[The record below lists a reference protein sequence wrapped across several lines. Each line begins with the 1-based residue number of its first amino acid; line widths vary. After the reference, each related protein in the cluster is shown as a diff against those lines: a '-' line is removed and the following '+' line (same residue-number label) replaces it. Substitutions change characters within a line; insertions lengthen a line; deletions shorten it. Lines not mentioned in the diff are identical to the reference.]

1 MAENKTRVIVRTVS
15 GEPTSDG
22 AGVRLTRILGTA
34 TLDTLDPFLLLDE
47 FRSDDPSAYIAGFP
61 PHPHRG
67 FETVT
72 YMLHGTM
79 RHEDSIGTKGL
90 LTSGSVQWMTA
101 GRGIIHSEMPGQTD
115 GLLWGYQLWVNLPA
129 ALKMSPPRYQD
140 IPAERIPEVS
150 DRERTVRVIAGNY
163 GAVAGAAETLIPVT
177 YLDVRLAA
185 GADFNTALED
195 GANAFACVYEGAVV
209 GRDTVGR
216 EVRAERGEMAMLSAN
231 GTVAL
236 AAAEA
241 GARFLLIAG
250 AALNEPVA
258 RYGPFVMNSR
268 EELVQAVE
276 DYQRGT
282 FTEPPA
288 RAGRDA

>member
-1 MAENKTRVIVRTVS
+1 
-15 GEPTSDG
+15 
-22 AGVRLTRILGTA
+22 
-34 TLDTLDPFLLLDE
+34 
-47 FRSDDPSAYIAGFP
+47 
-61 PHPHRG
+61 
-67 FETVT
+67 
-72 YMLHGTM
+72 
-79 RHEDSIGTKGL
+79 
-90 LTSGSVQWMTA
+90 
-101 GRGIIHSEMPGQTD
+101 MPGQSD

-129 ALKMSPPRYQD
+129 ALKMTPPRYQD

-150 DRERTVRVIAGNY
+150 DGERTVRVIAGNY
-163 GAVAGAAETLIPVT
+163 GVVAGAAETLIPVT

-185 GADFNTALED
+185 GANFATALED
-195 GANAFACVYEGAVV
+195 GATAFAYVYEGAVV

-216 EVRAERGEMAMLSAN
+216 QMRAERGQMAVLSAK
-231 GTVAL
+231 GAVAL

-241 GARFLLIAG
+241 EARFLFIAG

-268 EELVQAVE
+268 EELAQALE

-288 RAGRDA
+288 KASAGG

>member
-1 MAENKTRVIVRTVS
+1 M
-15 GEPTSDG
+15 
-22 AGVRLTRILGTA
+22 
-34 TLDTLDPFLLLDE
+34 
-47 FRSDDPSAYIAGFP
+47 
-61 PHPHRG
+61 
-67 FETVT
+67 
-72 YMLHGTM
+72 
-79 RHEDSIGTKGL
+79 
-90 LTSGSVQWMTA
+90 
-101 GRGIIHSEMPGQTD
+101 
-115 GLLWGYQLWVNLPA
+115 
-129 ALKMSPPRYQD
+129 
-140 IPAERIPEVS
+140 S

-195 GANAFACVYEGAVV
+195 GANAFAYVYEGAVV

-268 EELVQAVE
+268 EELAQAVE